1 MSPEASAFESWFAA
15 RHPDI
20 RIASANAA
28 IELAGEGA
36 TVPFI
41 ARYRKEKTGNLNE
54 VQIQK
59 ALSAKERWDRIV
71 TRRAA
76 ILEAIERQ
84 RKLTPELEQKIRT
97 TFDLDLLEDLYL
109 PYKQK
114 KKSKANVARE
124 AGLEPLADWIWNC
137 GHGTDTPLPGQTL
150 DLWAFTFR
158 NPEKGVGDTE
168 AAIRGAE
175 DILVERLAEM
185 ATLRAGVRAAYWDK
199 GFLSSQKT
207 DKSKPNS
214 KYENYFAHHEKIAGL
229 RDPAHSHRYLAVRRG
244 VAEGELRWSLG
255 GAPEDASF
263 EEGLLRT
270 FELMACVVPD
280 SPGADLLLRVAR
292 RALKEN
298 VVPSIENEL
307 HRDLKE
313 ASDEAAIRVFAE
325 NVRRVLLAAPFG
337 PKPVL
342 AVDPGLRTGCKL
354 AVVDA
359 SGAYVA
365 SDVIQLLS
373 EEGKVKAKERLG
385 ELVRESKAEAVAV
398 GNGTAGRE
406 TETFVRQSLKEQGLG
421 APVVLVS
428 EAGAS
433 VYSASEIAREEFPDL
448 DLTVRGAVSIA
459 RRLQDPLA
467 ELVKIEPKSIGV
479 GQYQHDV
486 SGRALERSLEQV
498 VDSCVNQVGVNLNTA
513 SAPLLAHVSG
523 IGPALA
529 KAIVEHRQERGLFA
543 SRGSLL
549 DIARFSAK
557 TFEQAAGFLRVPG
570 APHPLDNTGVHPER
584 YALLE
589 GLAATLAKPVSEL
602 LGPGA
607 DLVRQASALRDE
619 VGAFTFDDIVKE
631 LEKPGRDPRDTFV
644 PFAFRE
650 DLHQL
655 ADLKAGMVCPGIVTN
670 VTNFG
675 AFVDIGVHQ
684 DGLVHISQMGDRF
697 VKDPRQSV
705 NPGNRVQVRVL
716 KVDLAKKQI
725 SLTMKTAVKEPRP
738 WKDRGKR
745 PPRRSP
751 RRSPAGAA
759 PPTGPREPRPA
770 GGARPAPS
778 PAEARPS
785 SSSPAAS
792 APARPS
798 PTGGRGEQRPGSGSR
813 RPASNSRRTGP
824 PSGGHGSARPGPAE
838 APRAKAPAFNNPF
851 AVLAALKDEEKKGE

>member
-1 MSPEASAFESWFAA
+1 MSEDAAGFESWFGA

-20 RIASANAA
+20 RIASARAVL
-28 IELAGEGA
+28 ELAGEGA

-41 ARYRKEKTGNLNE
+41 ARYRKERTGNLDE

-59 ALSAKERWDRIV
+59 ALSARERWERIV
-71 TRRAA
+71 TRQAA

-84 RKLTPELEQKIRT
+84 KKLTPDLEQRIRGT
-97 TFDLDLLEDLYL
+97 LDLDLLEDLYL

-114 KKSKANVARE
+114 RKSKANVARD

-137 GHGTDTPLPGQTL
+137 AHGTDTPQPGQTL
-150 DLWAFTFR
+150 ELWAFTFR
-158 NPEKGVGDTE
+158 NPEKGVGDVE
-168 AAIRGAE
+168 AALRGAE

-185 ATLRAGVRAAYWDK
+185 ADLRSRVRASYWEK
-199 GFLSSQKT
+199 GFLTSQKAA
-207 DKSKPNS
+207 KAKPNS

-229 RDPAHSHRYLAVRRG
+229 RDPAHSHRYLAMRRG
-244 VAEGELRWSLG
+244 VAEGELQWSLG
-255 GAPEDASF
+255 GAPGDAAFEDT
-263 EEGLLRT
+263 LLRI
-270 FELMACVVPD
+270 FELMACAVAET
-280 SPGADLLLRVAR
+280 PGADLLLRVAR
-292 RALKEN
+292 RSLKEH

-325 NVRRVLLAAPFG
+325 NVRRVLLAPPFG
-337 PKPVL
+337 PKPVV

-365 SDVIQLLS
+365 SDVVHLQS
-373 EEGKVKAKERLG
+373 DEGKAKGKERLFA
-385 ELVRESKAEAVAV
+385 LVRDSQAEAVAV

-406 TETFVRQSLKEQGLG
+406 TETFVRESLKEQGLV

-433 VYSASEIAREEFPDL
+433 VYSASEIAREELPDL
-448 DLTVRGAVSIA
+448 DVTVRGAVSIA

-486 SGRALERSLEQV
+486 SGRALERSLEHV

-529 KAIVEHRQERGLFA
+529 KAVVQHREEHGLFA
-543 SRGSLL
+543 SRAALL
-549 DIARFSAK
+549 DVARFSTK
-557 TFEQAAGFLRVPG
+557 SFEQAAGFLRVPG
-570 APHPLDNTGVHPER
+570 AAHPLDNTGVHPER

-589 GLAATLAKPVSEL
+589 GLATTLGKPLGEL
-602 LGPGA
+602 LGAGA
-607 DLVRQASALRDE
+607 EEVRQASALREE

-631 LEKPGRDPRDTFV
+631 LEKPGRDPREGFV

-650 DLHQL
+650 DVHQL
-655 ADLKAGMVCPGIVTN
+655 ADLKPGMVCPGIVTN

-697 VKDPRQSV
+697 VKDPRETV
-705 NPGNRVQVRVL
+705 NPGDRVQARVI

-725 SLTMKTAVKEPRP
+725 SLTLKPAVKTERRP
-738 WKDRGKR
+738 GKDRGKR
-745 PPRRSP
+745 PPRRAP
-751 RRSPAGAA
+751 VGAEK
-759 PPTGPREPRPA
+759 PTAPREPRPA
-770 GGARPAPS
+770 REGKPPASRPPSRIPGSSAPPATQNRPARPPRNEERTASGPRRTPPPSGDRGSRRPS
-778 PAEARPS
+778 PAEAP
-785 SSSPAAS
+785 
-792 APARPS
+792 
-798 PTGGRGEQRPGSGSR
+798 
-813 RPASNSRRTGP
+813 RT
-824 PSGGHGSARPGPAE
+824 
-838 APRAKAPAFNNPF
+838 KAPAFNNPF
-851 AVLAALKDEEKKGE
+851 AVLANLKDDKKKE

>member
-1 MSPEASAFESWFAA
+1 MSAEETTFESWFGA

-20 RIASANAA
+20 RIAGALAV

-41 ARYRKEKTGNLNE
+41 ARYRKEKTGNLDE

-71 TRRAA
+71 ARQAA

-84 RKLTPELEQKIRT
+84 KKLTPELEQRIRAA
-97 TFDLDLLEDLYL
+97 FDLDVLEDLYL

-114 KKSKANVARE
+114 KKSKANLARE

-137 GHGTDTPLPGQTL
+137 GHGTDTPQPGQTL

-158 NPEKGVGDTE
+158 NPEKGIGDPE

-175 DILVERLAEM
+175 DILVERLAET
-185 ATLRAGVRAAYWDK
+185 AVLRTSVRAAYWEK
-199 GFLSSQKT
+199 GLLSSRKT
-207 DKSKPNS
+207 EKAKPNS
-214 KYENYFAHHEKIAGL
+214 KYDNYFEHHEKIAGL
-229 RDPAHSHRYLAVRRG
+229 RDAANSHRYLAMRRG
-244 VAEGELRWSLG
+244 TAEGELRWSLG
-255 GAPEDASF
+255 GAPGDPAFEDA
-263 EEGLLRT
+263 LLRT
-270 FELMACVVPD
+270 FELAACAVPD
-280 SPGADLLLRVAR
+280 SPGADLLLRAAR
-292 RALKEN
+292 RALKEH

-313 ASDEAAIRVFAE
+313 ASDDAAIRVFAE

-365 SDVIQLLS
+365 SDVIHLQT
-373 EEGKVKAKERLG
+373 EEGKAKGKERLG
-385 ELVRESKAEAVAV
+385 ALVTESKAQAVAV

-406 TETFVRQSLKEQGLG
+406 TEAFVRESLKEQGLP

-433 VYSASEIAREEFPDL
+433 VYSASEIAREEFPEL
-448 DLTVRGAVSIA
+448 DVTVRGAISIA

-486 SGRALERSLEQV
+486 SGRALERSLDHV
-498 VDSCVNQVGVNLNTA
+498 VESCVNQVGVNLNTA
-513 SAPLLAHVSG
+513 SAPLLAHVAG

-529 KAIVEHRQERGLFA
+529 KAIVDHRQEQGLFA
-543 SRGSLL
+543 SRAALR
-549 DIARFSAK
+549 DVPRVSAK
-557 TFEQAAGFLRVPG
+557 TYEQAAGFLRVPG
-570 APHPLDNTGVHPER
+570 ATHPLDNTGVHPER

-589 GLAATLAKPVSEL
+589 RLGANLGKPVADL

-607 DLVRQASALRDE
+607 ELVRQASALREE

-631 LEKPGRDPRDTFV
+631 LEKPGRDPRETFV
-644 PFAFRE
+644 PFSFRE
-650 DLHQL
+650 DVHQL
-655 ADLKAGMVCPGIVTN
+655 ADLKPGLVCPGLVTN

-697 VKDPRQSV
+697 VKDPRGAL
-705 NPGNRVQVRVL
+705 NPGDRVQVRVL

-725 SLTMKTAVKEPRP
+725 SLTMKTSVSTERRP
-738 WKDRGKR
+738 PKDRGKH
-745 PPRRSP
+745 PPRRAP
-751 RRSPAGAA
+751 GAA
-759 PPTGPREPRPA
+759 AKPTPKVPRPA
-770 GGARPAPS
+770 GRGKPPASRPTAARSPNPPAPATA
-778 PAEARPS
+778 PAARPS
-785 SSSPAAS
+785 
-792 APARPS
+792 R
-798 PTGGRGEQRPGSGSR
+798 PTGAGPQRTGSGPRRNPPPPTGDRGTR
-813 RPASNSRRTGP
+813 RP
-824 PSGGHGSARPGPAE
+824 PSVE
-838 APRAKAPAFNNPF
+838 APRTKAPAFNNPF
-851 AVLAALKDEEKKGE
+851 AVLANLKDDKKKE